1 MTLLT
6 KTSQFL
12 FFCTF
17 FVPFIFCGKHF
28 LILKQ
33 LIEFNFLICFCR
45 PVPESTYET
54 SGSGLFVSHGSRRLE
69 CSEELQNAFCSEKGI
84 FCQLWNSACEAYNS
98 SKNPSKLGPAIPVVA
113 AKANIFGG
121 GGAAFGGG
129 VGFGGGGG
137 GFVAGGGGFP
147 AVGGGVLGQKKE
159 NSSTDL
165 WPYYKLWFEYHQMK
179 KVKEAMKVKNSLVLR
194 DRIEICRS
202 EFVHDLLPRD
212 FALFAMRWRSF
223 ISCVP

>member
-33 LIEFNFLICFCR
+33 LIKFNFLICFCW
-45 PVPESTYET
+45 PVPESTYVT

-84 FCQLWNSACEAYNS
+84 FCQLWNSACEAYNN
-98 SKNPSKLGPAIPVVA
+98 SKNPSKFGATMPVVA
-113 AKANIFGG
+113 AKATTFAGG
-121 GGAAFGGG
+121 GGFGVGG
-129 VGFGGGGG
+129 GFGGGGG
-137 GFVAGGGGFP
+137 GLGGGGGFGAGGGAFP
-147 AVGGGVLGQKKE
+147 AIGGGVLGQKKE

-202 EFVHDLLPRD
+202 EFVQ
-212 FALFAMRWRSF
+212 A
-223 ISCVP
+223 